1 MIVLEPKKINKGIY
15 RYVARNNIADFTFLY
30 DMASRVYHL
39 DLDCELKNA
48 GILHPET
55 QLEYNKISFH
65 PSSRNAAVIL
75 KDNSIAVSDFGGNLL
90 WEKPGLFESLMM
102 SNDGSFIWAIEKLD
116 KEHLRIS
123 IINSISGSLLN
134 SYEMDDELYDSTP
147 RISDIPHSD
156 HVILELAAGQDG
168 ICLCECEFINV
179 ISLKK
184 IFPHHSYITPAWS
197 PDGSKMF
204 MLENDGQTY
213 AHFSYPQYELLSE
226 QSNIDFDDED
236 LCPGYNMIYLK
247 NGIVITQNANYC
259 HFIFDPVKMER
270 VDEIVFRDYEP
281 VPTNQIYKNLK
292 DDTTLYS
299 RITYF
304 DRIGDLLVARTDN
317 KDEDQTIFFINED
330 TIPRTK

>member
-1 MIVLEPKKINKGIY
+1 MGDVQY

-30 DMASRVYHL
+30 DMAGCVYHL

-55 QLEYNKISFH
+55 QLEYNKISFY
-65 PSSRNAAVIL
+65 PSSQKAAVIL
-75 KDNSIAVSDFGGNLL
+75 KDNSIAVSDFDGNLL
-90 WEKPGLFESLMM
+90 WKKPGLFESLMM
-102 SNDGSFIWAIEKLD
+102 SNDGIFIWAIEKLD

-123 IINSISGSLLN
+123 IINSMSGSRLN

-147 RISDIPHSD
+147 RLSDIPHSD

-168 ICLCECEFINV
+168 ICLCECEFTNV

-197 PDGSKMF
+197 PDRSKMF
-204 MLENDGQTY
+204 MLENDSQTY
-213 AHFSYPQYELLSE
+213 VHFSYPEYKLLSE
-226 QSNIDFDDED
+226 QSSVDFDDED

-247 NGIVITQNANYC
+247 NGIVITQNANYR

-304 DRIGDLLVARTDN
+304 DRIGDLLVARTDD
-317 KDEDQTIFFINED
+317 KDNDQTIFFINED
-330 TIPRTK
+330 TISRTK